1 MCGSGQY
8 RRGSPPPP
16 PLTSPPKL
24 PGRKCIVPPKG
35 RNIYHQPCIQ
45 LEQILGEMRQMV
57 MTGMPLQHSSNDMH
71 CTGKSWNQSSRPIEW
86 YRASF
91 SSVVK
96 GVLPDCYGPSA
107 FLNGSQDNITSRTAR
122 RIPHIDILPLPGM
135 PPSRASGRGA
145 PPSRWWWR
153 PCRTATGTGGTRSP
167 GSPEAPPTLP
177 RNVTGG
183 PASCR
188 RRWIARWRYGGP
200 TMPQVR
206 PCSCAR
212 PLVLPPF
219 NSQPCM

>member
-1 MCGSGQY
+1 MWMRVVDLCGDLTTLWNEYPPGPACRLTGWLQARRFCLPAAPRTSMCGSGQY

-153 PCRTATGTGGTRSP
+153 PC
-167 GSPEAPPTLP
+167 
-177 RNVTGG
+177 
-183 PASCR
+183 
-188 RRWIARWRYGGP
+188 
-200 TMPQVR
+200 
-206 PCSCAR
+206 
-212 PLVLPPF
+212 
-219 NSQPCM
+219 